1 MVFRKNCAIFLCL
14 TSFALCATA
23 PRPSPDFAV
32 QLNNGTQVHVNQF
45 PGKVVVLAFIL
56 TYCSHCQYTVK
67 TLTKLQNEFG
77 PQGFQ
82 VVASAVDP
90 MSSMKVPDF
99 IRQFQ
104 PAFPVGFN
112 EHNAAVEY
120 LQHPVMFRLMM
131 PQVVVIDRKGMIRT
145 QLSGDDKFFAE
156 AEQEKNLRA
165 LLEPLLKEG
174 VAQAAH
180 RKRAA
185 K

>member
-1 MVFRKNCAIFLCL
+1 MWLRKTCAVFLCL
-14 TSFALCATA
+14 TSFALCATV

-32 QLNNGTQVHVNQF
+32 QLNNGAQVHVNQF

-56 TYCSHCQYTVK
+56 TYCSHCQYT
-67 TLTKLQNEFG
+67 TRILTKLQNEFG

-82 VVASAVDP
+82 VVASAIDP

-112 EHNAAVEY
+112 EHQAAVDY

-131 PQVVVIDRKGMIRT
+131 PQVVVIDRKGIIRA
-145 QLSGDDKFFAE
+145 QLAGDDKFFAE
-156 AEQEKNLRA
+156 AEQEKNLHA

-174 VAQAAH
+174 VAQTAH
-180 RKRAA
+180 KRK
-185 K
+185 